1 MKPPLIP
8 RLKIAIL
15 AIVAVP
21 IINMV
26 VAAELVTFQY
36 DVYPTFIQIDG
47 NPAPNLNVDNTE
59 SLEERTQRILEVS
72 GITFGD
78 GASAKF
84 DPESNTLTVT
94 NLPKQ
99 IELVDALLEALDA
112 PFEAKFNFNKRAV
125 QRE

>member
-21 IINMV
+21 IMNMV

-36 DVYPTFIQIDG
+36 DVHPTFIHDE
-47 NPAPNLNVDNTE
+47 NRDPVD
-59 SLEERTQRILEVS
+59 SDFPLAVRTQRMLERW
-72 GITFGD
+72 GITFGN
-78 GASAKF
+78 GASADF
-84 DPESNTLTVT
+84 DPDSNTLTVT

-99 IELVDALLEALDA
+99 IELVDALLHSLHTVPHDSGW
-112 PFEAKFNFNKRAV
+112 KLNKRAV